1 MGKPIFRPADI
12 LIPKA
17 ADMHAWS
24 VIACDQFTSEREYW
38 DRVRALVG
46 NRPSTLNMIVPE
58 AHLNDEP
65 ALDAARRAGE
75 AMEDY
80 LAGDIFT
87 LLRDSYI
94 YVERSVSGGVRKGV
108 VGMVDLEEYNFQY
121 GAKTP
126 VCSSERTVAERLPAR
141 MLIRDCAALEL
152 PHSLL
157 LIDDKERSVI
167 EPIAKMRASLPI
179 VYDFDLMEGGGHI
192 TGRLIEGER
201 ARELSARFD
210 ALSGDPKFIVGDGN
224 HSLAAAKELWNK
236 LRAGLS
242 PEEIENHPARFA
254 LCEAGNVYDDGIR
267 FEPIHRIMFGVD
279 PWKLYD
285 EMRDKLLSPDGRE
298 VTIVI
303 GGEKVGRMRL
313 KGKSFGKMVDIMQD
327 MLEEYESVYEG
338 TLDYIHDEESLIAL
352 TKAEESLGIL
362 MPTIEKCDLFE
373 TVARDG
379 VFPKKSFS
387 IGHAR
392 DKRYY
397 LECRKI
403 R

>member
-1 MGKPIFRPADI
+1 MENSIFRPADI

-17 ADMHAWS
+17 ADMRAWS

-38 DRVRALVG
+38 DRVRSLVG
-46 NRPSTLNMIVPE
+46 ESPSTLNMIVPE
-58 AHLNDEP
+58 AHLSDEP
-65 ALDAARRAGE
+65 ALDAARRASA
-75 AMEDY
+75 AMEEY

-87 LLRDSYI
+87 LFRDSYI
-94 YVERSVSGGVRKGV
+94 YVERTVTGGVRKGV
-108 VGMVDLEEYNFQY
+108 VGMIDLEKYNFQY
-121 GAKTP
+121 DAKTP
-126 VCSSERTVAERLPAR
+126 VRSSERTVAERLPAR

-157 LIDDKERSVI
+157 LINDKEKSVI
-167 EPIAKMRASLPI
+167 EPLGEKRASLPV

-192 TGRLIEGER
+192 TGRLIEGEA
-201 ARELSARFD
+201 ARELSERFD
-210 ALSGDPKFIVGDGN
+210 SLPGYPKFIVGDGN

-242 PEEIENHPARFA
+242 PEEIGNHPARFA
-254 LCEAGNVYDDGIR
+254 LCEVNNVYDNGIR
-267 FEPIHRIMFGVD
+267 FEPIHRIMFGID

-285 EMRDKLLSPDGRE
+285 EMREKLESPDGRE
-298 VTIVI
+298 VTVVI
-303 GGEKVGRMRL
+303 GGERVGKVRL
-313 KGKSFGKMVDIMQD
+313 KGRSFGKMVDIMQEV
-327 MLEEYESVYEG
+327 LEEYESVYEG

-352 TKAEESLGIL
+352 TEAEESLGIL
-362 MPTIEKCDLFE
+362 MPTIEKRDLFE
-373 TVARDG
+373 TVSRDG